1 MDRDELAPLV
11 GGDIPEAQRLLPI
24 ARAQRRLPD
33 PGIVD
38 QDVDRAEPAASL
50 PDDVGD
56 SGLAAQI
63 GLDRQQVRLP
73 ALLTRRGAD
82 RIKAV
87 AAAVDRRNADAGAEQ
102 PLDQGP
108 PDAAR
113 RTGHNRRPLCIAH
126 RLLLHPALAARDAV
140 YAGWAISREL
150 DGLL

>member
-63 GLDRQQVRLP
+63 GLDRHQVRLSD
-73 ALLTRRGAD
+73 LLTPRGGHDTDPIDGAVYRRH
-82 RIKAV
+82 
-87 AAAVDRRNADAGAEQ
+87 
-102 PLDQGP
+102 
-108 PDAAR
+108 PDSD
-113 RTGHNRRPLCIAH
+113 TMRPL
-126 RLLLHPALAARDAV
+126 
-140 YAGWAISREL
+140 
-150 DGLL
+150 